1 MTIKLLLLL
10 KVQKLIESESGVCVR
25 VKQYVYN
32 MLQPQVLVDRIL
44 YGASSCPSP
53 PFFNI
58 DFFHV
63 HKILQLSMY
72 HCMTYIQ

>member
-1 MTIKLLLLL
+1 MTIKLLSLL

-25 VKQYVYN
+25 VKRYVYN
-32 MLQPQVLVDRIL
+32 MLQPL
-44 YGASSCPSP
+44 YGDSSCPSP
-53 PFFNI
+53 LFLTSI
-58 DFFHV
+58 FFHV